1 MNSDWNAKK
10 SRIMGIICLV
20 VSFLCFVGFLVSAI
34 ANQPSKPEKFLNK
47 YEKLCKEGNAAKI
60 AGLYVK
66 DAGMSAEEVD
76 IPFYGYNPEFIYEGI
91 EDLGDKNYT
100 LSYTVYYEIEEEK
113 VVDGAKKTVKVPYS
127 YSGNEIALRKTFFGY
142 RLAE

>member
-1 MNSDWNAKK
+1 MKSEWNYKK
-10 SRIMGIICLV
+10 SRTVGIICLI
-20 VSFLCFVGFLVSAI
+20 VSVLCFIGFMVSAI

-47 YEKLCKEGNAAKI
+47 YEKLCKEGNAAQI
-60 AGLYVK
+60 ARLYVK
-66 DAGMSAEEVD
+66 DAEMSAEEVD

-113 VVDGAKKTVKVPYS
+113 VVDGEKKMVKVPFS